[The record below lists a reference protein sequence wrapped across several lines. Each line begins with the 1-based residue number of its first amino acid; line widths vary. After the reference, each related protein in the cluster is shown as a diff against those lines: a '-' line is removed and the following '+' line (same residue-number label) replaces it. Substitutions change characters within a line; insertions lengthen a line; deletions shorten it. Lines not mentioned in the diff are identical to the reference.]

1 MRAKSEEITSF
12 FVQRSKHGHNAL
24 RNAAGFVLLK
34 LFPLLLVG
42 CGLTI
47 NTPGNQSTGTS
58 SDGWGGPG
66 GNGGQTIPIPAT
78 IQPFTGCNNP
88 NTGVSNGDWG
98 VGSNPVFV
106 NPWSVQVGQPVYTS
120 NTIFWTSRET
130 KPGQIDLTDG
140 RIHRRYKDCENCLYT
155 PRNH

>member
-66 GNGGQTIPIPAT
+66 GERGPDNSHS
-78 IQPFTGCNNP
+78 CNNP
-88 NTGVSNGDWG
+88 AIYRVQQSQYGSLQWRLGRGVESGLPK
-98 VGSNPVFV
+98 SL
-106 NPWSVQVGQPVYTS
+106 
-120 NTIFWTSRET
+120 EC
-130 KPGQIDLTDG
+130 PG
-140 RIHRRYKDCENCLYT
+140 RT
-155 PRNH
+155 PSLHLKSHLLDVPRD